1 MKKKNVAIITSGYF
15 PVPAALGGAVEA
27 LDENLLKQ
35 NEVDNKLHFI
45 VFSCYNEKA
54 ERDSRKYNNS
64 SFVFIKVP
72 KIIQFGDR
80 MIYRVAKDILKKKKS
95 MSYRYILQRLYY
107 IKKVAGE
114 LRDNDYDKIV
124 IENHSTLFMTLKK
137 YNNNNKYAGKY
148 YYHLH
153 NIVTN
158 DYGCKEIIR
167 NCKRVIGVSNYI
179 NGTLKEFLEPD
190 DNNTYSVLRNRIDR
204 NNFLIDLSNEE
215 KQKLRKKYDIQDD
228 DIVFLFCGRFNEEKG
243 IRQLLSAFEQTGDN
257 CKLLVAGGYYFG
269 SGMISEFE
277 KEMYSFVKERLC
289 DKVKFTGQIDYS
301 LMPFLYALTDVM
313 VIPSVWDDP
322 APLTVIESL
331 TSGKPLITTYSGG
344 IPEYADSESSIILHR
359 DENLVD
365 NIAKAM
371 IKLADNL
378 DERKR
383 MEKAVLEKTKDWDI
397 ATYYKDFCNIL
408 DEM

>member
-72 KIIQFGDR
+72 KIIQLGDR

-107 IKKVAGE
+107 IQKVAGE

-124 IENHSTLFMTLKK
+124 IENHPTLFMTLKK

-153 NIVTN
+153 NVVTN
-158 DYGCKEIIR
+158 DYGCKEIIKS
-167 NCKRVIGVSNYI
+167 CKRVIGVSNYI
-179 NGTLKEFLEPD
+179 NGTLKEFLGPE
-190 DNNTYSVLRNRIDR
+190 DNNTYTVLRNRIDK
-204 NNFLIDLSNEE
+204 NNFLRDLSNEE
-215 KQKLRKKYDIQDD
+215 KRNLRKKYDIQDE

-277 KEMYSFVKERLC
+277 KEMYAFVEERLH

-301 LMPFLYALTDVM
+301 LMPLLYALADVT

-331 TSGKPLITTYSGG
+331 TSGKSLITTYSGG
-344 IPEYADSESSIILHR
+344 IPEYADPESSIILHR
-359 DENLVD
+359 DENLVN
-365 NIAKAM
+365 NIAKSM
-371 IKLADNL
+371 IELADNV

-397 ATYYKDFCNIL
+397 ATYYNDFCNIL